1 MRMMIL
7 AATAAVV
14 LAGCTSPAA
23 TQRSEAPQPTPG
35 TALAFNVGNAAD
47 FREGQTRAAEW
58 CRETYDAPARYVGE
72 RTGPTGKVAVFGCQA
87 K

>member
-1 MRMMIL
+1 MRTMIL
-7 AATAAVV
+7 AAAAAVA
-14 LAGCTSPAA
+14 LAGCASPG
-23 TQRSEAPQPTPG
+23 TQRSEAPQPKPG

-47 FREGQTRAAEW
+47 FKEGQTRATEW

-72 RTGPTGKVAVFGCQA
+72 RAGPTGRVAVFGCQA

>member
-1 MRMMIL
+1 MRIIVL
-7 AATAAVV
+7 AATAAAV
-14 LAGCTSPAA
+14 LAGCTSPA

-35 TALAFNVGNAAD
+35 TALAFNVDSAAD

-58 CRETYDAPARYVGE
+58 CHETYDAPARYVGE

>member
-1 MRMMIL
+1 MRTMVL

-14 LAGCTSPAA
+14 LAGCASSAV
-23 TQRSEAPQPTPG
+23 QRSEAPQPKPG

-47 FREGQTRAAEW
+47 FKDGQTRAAEW
-58 CRETYDAPARYVGE
+58 CRETYDAPAQYVGE
-72 RTGPTGKVAVFGCQA
+72 HAGPTGKVAVFGCQV